1 MTNPTLPEIC
11 TPQEVA
17 AYLKTTA
24 SHIMGL
30 ARKGKLPAFQVGS
43 RWRFK
48 ADDILNY
55 VKDSTSCQEKAQGQ
69 GWNGARNEMSM
80 RSSGTSGEIAA
91 AKARAQMMLERLK
104 SSSNPFL
111 LQSQPTTGQVIPIN
125 AS

>member
-80 RSSGTSGEIAA
+80 RSSGSSGDGAA
-91 AKARAQMMLERLK
+91 AKARLQKILDGLK
-104 SSSNPFL
+104 TSSSPF
-111 LQSQPTTGQVIPIN
+111 SPHGQPTTGQVIPIN
-125 AS
+125 GI